1 MKNKYPRVS
10 VNYPASTTF
19 DEFRTTVNSIENLH
33 YDGLTVADQSL
44 RRNTYSWS
52 AFAAHN
58 TNRIWVGPA
67 VTNPF
72 SRNPGLTAA
81 SIATIDEI
89 SNGRAVLGIGLGG
102 HGVGPFG
109 YDQTRSIGACKDS
122 IIAIRS
128 LLSGEK
134 TTMIRDEFE
143 LHDASLEFN
152 TPSSSIPIYVGGR
165 GPLLLSLAGKF
176 ADGVFIGGGLLSSE
190 GMEYA
195 RDRISIGAKSVNRDI
210 TNLDLR
216 CFASLSIASDADV
229 ALDGVTRHIATRVSN
244 QANLEALQRGGASQ
258 KEIDHVVNLD
268 LDSLTTKELRDEVP
282 FSIIEQ
288 FVLCG
293 TPEYCSER
301 FHSFFESGI
310 TNFTI
315 VARTNSENGRFKSLK
330 LFSDMVL
337 SSYF

>member
-1 MKNKYPRVS
+1 MKNKYPQVS

-134 TTMIRDEFE
+134 TTMIREEFE

-152 TPSSSIPIYVGGR
+152 TPPSPIPIYVGGR
-165 GPLLLSLAGKF
+165 GPSLLSLAGKF

-190 GMEYA
+190 GMDYA

-210 TNLDLR
+210 ANLDLR

-258 KEIDHVVNLD
+258 KEIEHVTNLD